1 MAATVWNSLNGYV
14 MISIE
19 GLALERLLN
28 HAARERV
35 RLWGVKRI
43 SRTRLTANV
52 GVKDFYR
59 LQRLRRKT
67 NCRIHILE
75 KHGATFLYLRMRFR
89 KVLLVGWALILALI
103 LLASRYVWFVKVEGC
118 YKVTEKEVVALL
130 EQMDIRPGV
139 RSDTIDSYALG
150 RALSSADER
159 IAWAGVQR
167 LGVTLTVEI
176 IEAKILPE
184 PQQDD
189 GPASVYAKKAAVIKH
204 VTALEGHPAVKEG
217 DAVLEGDLLITGD
230 LSEGRQEP
238 YYVSARGE
246 VIARVAYQASAVQ
259 AATEMALVRTGV
271 SVPYCRVSLWGY
283 EVFLRPE
290 QYLDWEFSAKTS
302 TKINATFLPFSVEF
316 GRLYEKGERE
326 VALAKAQMEER
337 ALLAAQTK
345 AFLQIPGDAR
355 IVGKRSEIE
364 FLEDG
369 CARATVY
376 IETEEDIA
384 VQKPL

>member
-1 MAATVWNSLNGYV
+1 

-28 HAARERV
+28 NAARERV
-35 RLWGVKRI
+35 HLWGVKRI

-59 LQRLRRKT
+59 LQKIRRKA

-130 EQMDIRPGV
+130 EGMDIRPGI
-139 RSDTIDSYALG
+139 RSDTIDSYTLG
-150 RALSSADER
+150 RALSAADER
-159 IAWAGVQR
+159 IAWAGIKRQ
-167 LGVTLTVEI
+167 GVTLTVEI
-176 IEAKILPE
+176 VEARILPE
-184 PQQDD
+184 PEEND
-189 GPASVYAKKAAVIKH
+189 GPASVYAKKAAVIKS
-204 VTALEGHPAVKEG
+204 VTALEGHSAVKEG
-217 DAVLEGDLLITGD
+217 DAVLEGDLLIDGS
-230 LSEGRQEP
+230 LSYGAVR
-238 YYVSARGE
+238 ARGE
-246 VIARVAYQASAVQ
+246 VIARVAYQASATQ

-283 EVFLRPE
+283 EIFLRSQ
-290 QYLDWEFSAKTS
+290 QYLDWEFSAATS
-302 TKINATFLPFSVEF
+302 ARINASVLPFSVEF

-326 VALAKAQMEER
+326 VALTKAQMEER
-337 ALLAAQTK
+337 ALLCAQEK
-345 AFLQIPGDAR
+345 AFLLIPEDAR
-355 IVGKRSEIE
+355 IVSKRSEIE

-369 CARATVY
+369 RARATIY